1 VGSDIF
7 HLDSAVAAVRT
18 YLDGHH
24 SLSVL
29 LSFACVLCVFQGFN
43 LIVISLDQDY
53 LDPHSKEPEY
63 CYSDG
68 DDTSK
73 IHDGQGS
80 PNFSRK

>member
-7 HLDSAVAAVRT
+7 HLNSAVAGVGT

-29 LSFACVLCVFQGFN
+29 LFFACVLCVFPGFN
-43 LIVISLDQDY
+43 LILISLDQDY

-73 IHDGQGS
+73 IHDAQGS

>member
-1 VGSDIF
+1 MGSDIF
-7 HLDSAVAAVRT
+7 HLNSAVAGVGT

-29 LSFACVLCVFQGFN
+29 LSFACVLCVFQEFN
-43 LIVISLDQDY
+43 LKEISLDHRY
-53 LDPHSKEPEY
+53 LDRHSEEPDY
-63 CYSDG
+63 CYSG

-73 IHDGQGS
+73 IHDAQGS